1 MSKEA
6 SVLKTSKF
14 DIPCSIFMI
23 DFLASRL
30 LYELLEPRDP
40 QFFSSR

>member
-1 MSKEA
+1 
-6 SVLKTSKF
+6 
-14 DIPCSIFMI
+14 MI